1 MTIGDCSCY
10 WDIKQTYF
18 VWSLSA
24 QILYSFIWVRPLQKK
39 ENKIQHLGALFKPWN
54 PSYRIMTQVR
64 LTERIG
70 VSSSSISVGWQT
82 IQSSCHLP
90 TRQYNRA
97 NIALLTSTID
107 TLPERKKDRGYED
120 MRENKVFSKL
130 PGHKQHFQGQ
140 EIHRKNWTNPCN
152 NFKKSV
158 YTYFDKPLKQIWQI
172 HVTT

>member
-1 MTIGDCSCY
+1 MLLGYQANVLCGLYLLKFSIFY
-10 WDIKQTYF
+10 L
-18 VWSLSA
+18 SL
-24 QILYSFIWVRPLQKK
+24 YK
-39 ENKIQHLGALFKPWN
+39 NKNLPSHALEHLGPHFKPWN

-107 TLPERKKDRGYED
+107 TLPDRKNDRGYED
-120 MRENKVFSKL
+120 MRENKVSPKL

-140 EIHRKNWTNPCN
+140 
-152 NFKKSV
+152 
-158 YTYFDKPLKQIWQI
+158 
-172 HVTT
+172 

>member
-1 MTIGDCSCY
+1 MSSH
-10 WDIKQTYF
+10 
-18 VWSLSA
+18 SL
-24 QILYSFIWVRPLQKK
+24 
-39 ENKIQHLGALFKPWN
+39 EHLGPLFKPWN

-107 TLPERKKDRGYED
+107 TLPDRKNDRGYED
-120 MRENKVFSKL
+120 MRENKVSPKL
-130 PGHKQHFQGQ
+130 PGQKH
-140 EIHRKNWTNPCN
+140 I
-152 NFKKSV
+152 FKGKK
-158 YTYFDKPLKQIWQI
+158 YIKKLGQI
-172 HVTT
+172 HVTTLRNLCISILTNPCCKFYKSMLQLSEIHL

>member
-10 WDIKQTYF
+10 WDIKQTF
-18 VWSLSA
+18 CVVFICSNSLYIFLSESG
-24 QILYSFIWVRPLQKK
+24 LCKK
-39 ENKIQHLGALFKPWN
+39 GNNNLSSHSLEHFGPVFKCWN

-107 TLPERKKDRGYED
+107 TLPDRKNDRG
-120 MRENKVFSKL
+120 
-130 PGHKQHFQGQ
+130 
-140 EIHRKNWTNPCN
+140 
-152 NFKKSV
+152 
-158 YTYFDKPLKQIWQI
+158 
-172 HVTT
+172 

>member
-1 MTIGDCSCY
+1 MKIGDCSCY
-10 WDIKQTYF
+10 WDIKQTFF
-18 VWSLSA
+18 VRSLSA
-24 QILYSFIWVRPLQKK
+24 TILYFFYLSLAFTKNNNLTSHAL
-39 ENKIQHLGALFKPWN
+39 EHLGSLLKPWN

-107 TLPERKKDRGYED
+107 TLPDRKNDKGYED
-120 MRENKVFSKL
+120 MRENKVSPKS

-140 EIHRKNWTNPCN
+140 
-152 NFKKSV
+152 
-158 YTYFDKPLKQIWQI
+158 
-172 HVTT
+172 

>member
-24 QILYSFIWVRPLQKK
+24 QILYSFIWVRRLQKKK
-39 ENKIQHLGALFKPWN
+39 ENKNSLEHLGPLFKPWN

-64 LTERIG
+64 LTEGIG

-107 TLPERKKDRGYED
+107 TLPDRKKIWEKIKFPQNCQVTNNIFKG
-120 MRENKVFSKL
+120 NKYIEKI
-130 PGHKQHFQGQ
+130 G
-140 EIHRKNWTNPCN
+140 
-152 NFKKSV
+152 
-158 YTYFDKPLKQIWQI
+158 QI
-172 HVTT
+172 HVTTLGNLYIPILTNPWGKFDKSL

>member
-1 MTIGDCSCY
+1 MKIGDCSCY

-24 QILYSFIWVRPLQKK
+24 QILYFFLSESGLCKK
-39 ENKIQHLGALFKPWN
+39 GNKNLSSHSLEHLGPLFKPWN

-107 TLPERKKDRGYED
+107 TLPDRKNDRGYED
-120 MRENKVFSKL
+120 MRENKVFPKL

-140 EIHRKNWTNPCN
+140 EIHRKLGRNMCI
-152 NFKKSV
+152 S
-158 YTYFDKPLKQIWQI
+158 FDKPM
-172 HVTT
+172 